1 MTVGE
6 RIKKIRLEKGMT
18 QKQVADS
25 CGMADSAIRKY
36 ESGQITPK
44 FDTIQR
50 IALALEVNPGELMG
64 LIDYGDN
71 IWGPPD
77 MNQGELDEIRLRAL
91 KIKANQGELQK
102 IKERIAKKDHIV
114 GKLELLN
121 DTGLD
126 IVLHVVDAAVGN
138 SRLSTYPQS
147 PPYRTETTPQSP
159 PAPQEGKATP
169 PPDTPETPP
178 GGE

>member
-91 KIKANQGELQK
+91 KIKANQSELQK
-102 IKERIAKKDHIV
+102 IKGRIAKKDHIV

-126 IVLHVVDAAVGN
+126 IVLHVVDAVVGN
-138 SRLSTYPQS
+138 ARLSTYPPS
-147 PPYRTETTPQSP
+147 PPYRSPQSP
-159 PAPQEGKATP
+159 PAPQEGNTSDA
-169 PPDTPETPP
+169 PETPP
-178 GGE
+178 EGK

>member
-50 IALALEVNPGELMG
+50 IALALEVNPGEL
-64 LIDYGDN
+64 
-71 IWGPPD
+71 
-77 MNQGELDEIRLRAL
+77 RLR
-91 KIKANQGELQK
+91 G
-102 IKERIAKKDHIV
+102 
-114 GKLELLN
+114 
-121 DTGLD
+121 
-126 IVLHVVDAAVGN
+126 
-138 SRLSTYPQS
+138 
-147 PPYRTETTPQSP
+147 
-159 PAPQEGKATP
+159 
-169 PPDTPETPP
+169 
-178 GGE
+178 

>member
-6 RIKKIRLEKGMT
+6 RIKKIRLEKGLT

-44 FDTIQR
+44 FETIQR

-77 MNQGELDEIRLRAL
+77 MSQGELDEIRLRAL
-91 KIKANQGELQK
+91 KIKANQSELQR

-126 IVLHVVDAAVGN
+126 IVLHVVDAVVGN
-138 SRLSTYPQS
+138 SRLSTYPPS
-147 PPYRTETTPQSP
+147 PPYRSPQST
-159 PAPQEGKATP
+159 PAPPEGKDTAP
-169 PPDTPETPP
+169 SPDAPETPP
-178 GGE
+178 EGE

>member
-91 KIKANQGELQK
+91 KIKANQSELQK

-126 IVLHVVDAAVGN
+126 IVLHVVDAVVGN
-138 SRLSTYPQS
+138 ARLSTYPLS
-147 PPYRTETTPQSP
+147 PPYRSPQSP
-159 PAPQEGKATP
+159 LAPQEGQSTTP
-169 PPDTPETPP
+169 PPDAPETPP
-178 GGE
+178 EGE